1 MPALG
6 DTVLYCLS
14 ETDAATINQR
24 RDDLRIIGL
33 RVFAGLEAEPG
44 QVYPAQVVQVV
55 DEDAVHVQVALNGTD
70 LFWAPART
78 EGEPGDQGHWVQPS
92 TN

>member
-6 DTVLYCLS
+6 DVVLYTLS

-24 RDDLRIIGL
+24 RDEIRVVGL

-44 QVYPAQVVQVV
+44 QTFPAMVTRL
-55 DEDAVHVQVALNGTD
+55 DGDAANVQVALDGTD
-70 LFWAPART
+70 VFWAPART
-78 EGEPGDQGHWVQPS
+78 EGEPGEQGHWVWPPTS
-92 TN
+92 